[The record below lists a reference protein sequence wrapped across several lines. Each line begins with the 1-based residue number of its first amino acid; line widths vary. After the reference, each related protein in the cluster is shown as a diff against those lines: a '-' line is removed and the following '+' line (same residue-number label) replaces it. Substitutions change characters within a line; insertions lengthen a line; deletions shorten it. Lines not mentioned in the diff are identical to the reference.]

1 MQLFWPAVQTR
12 SVATRT
18 IKTITFRASRSR
30 RGFIDGVIR
39 QMFGVQRNRVSTV
52 AHALQQAG
60 VIKYNRGN
68 IEIMNLGALREASC
82 ECYQAVNA
90 HYDGLLNED

>member
-1 MQLFWPAVQTR
+1 M
-12 SVATRT
+12 
-18 IKTITFRASRSR
+18 I
-30 RGFIDGVIR
+30 
-39 QMFGVQRNRVSTV
+39 GVQQNRVSTV

-90 HYDGLLNED
+90 QYDRLLNED